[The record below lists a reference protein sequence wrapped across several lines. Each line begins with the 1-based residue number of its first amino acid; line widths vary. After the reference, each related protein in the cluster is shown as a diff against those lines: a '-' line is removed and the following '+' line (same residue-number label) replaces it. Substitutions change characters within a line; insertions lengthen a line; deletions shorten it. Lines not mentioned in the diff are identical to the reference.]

1 MIMEQ
6 QLVKNNI
13 QMTFAIVGIQILNLS
28 IKNSPEYFLL
38 PANNNYAF
46 EIKAGVLVDPL
57 NQVIGI
63 DFFIQLFSSPE
74 KIDNV
79 FGLTVRMSY
88 KILNFENVVIRD
100 GSKISVQDS
109 ALHHLLA
116 LTVSTTRGIL
126 FEKVQGTFL
135 SRIILPPIDVT
146 TLTKTENQIPQ
157 TSPTI

>member
-1 MIMEQ
+1 MEHKRLVDNDI
-6 QLVKNNI
+6 QL
-13 QMTFAIVGIQILNLS
+13 TFSIVGIQILNLN
-28 IKNSPEYFLL
+28 IKNSPEYYLL
-38 PANNNYAF
+38 PVNNNYAF
-46 EIKAGVLVDPL
+46 EIKAGVMVDSL

-63 DFFIQLFSSPE
+63 DFFIQMFSSPE
-74 KIDNV
+74 KKDNV

-100 GSKISVQDS
+100 GSKISVPDS

-157 TSPTI
+157 TSPSI